1 MGKEQILK
9 INKRSFITVCIILI
23 TFMVLAYLLTFIL
36 PKHDIVQVG
45 DEYLYPAINDFNYS
59 FFRFISSPIRVLGTK
74 DGINLIVISLFIL
87 ILGGAFNIMNQTD
100 GINSIIS
107 YLISKFKNRRYRLL
121 YTVIFCFMLFGAIF
135 GIFEESVTLL
145 PIIVM
150 LALSLGW
157 DTFTGLGMC
166 LMAAGFGFSTAI
178 TNPFSVGLGATKM
191 EISPTENIWYRIL
204 IFIIMYFILCLFM
217 KNHVRKIEKNPES
230 SPTYESDK
238 LKKEQQNFDINN
250 IQFDKKLVK
259 GYSFF
264 FLAILLAIV
273 LASLIKP
280 LQGLSIPIIA
290 IIALI
295 SIFVCGLYIKVKFK
309 ELLKMFW
316 QGVVAMSPAI
326 IMLLLAGSIKFI
338 LDDSKIMGTVIIEI
352 LALLEGKSPI
362 IGVLFIYLVVLVIQF
377 FIGSASAKVALIVP
391 IIAVL
396 AVDLGISK
404 NLALLSFIFADGYT
418 DLIYPTNPVLLIS
431 LGMASF
437 SYLKWIKKTWLL
449 QILILLI
456 TVGFLILG
464 FYIGY

>member
-1 MGKEQILK
+1 
-9 INKRSFITVCIILI
+9 
-23 TFMVLAYLLTFIL
+23 
-36 PKHDIVQVG
+36 
-45 DEYLYPAINDFNYS
+45 
-59 FFRFISSPIRVLGTK
+59 
-74 DGINLIVISLFIL
+74 
-87 ILGGAFNIMNQTD
+87 
-100 GINSIIS
+100 
-107 YLISKFKNRRYRLL
+107 
-121 YTVIFCFMLFGAIF
+121 
-135 GIFEESVTLL
+135 
-145 PIIVM
+145 
-150 LALSLGW
+150 
-157 DTFTGLGMC
+157 
-166 LMAAGFGFSTAI
+166 
-178 TNPFSVGLGATKM
+178 
-191 EISPTENIWYRIL
+191 
-204 IFIIMYFILCLFM
+204 M

-264 FLAILLAIV
+264 FLTILLAIV
-273 LASLIKP
+273 LASVIKP